1 MGSVKLLS
9 RWERTGRPAKTPGAI
24 VDKLKRQN
32 IRLTQ
37 IQDIAG
43 IRLVCDHV
51 PDQDAVLLFLASL
64 FPTAQLEDR
73 RVKPSHSY
81 RALHLIVWTE
91 HKRCVEIQ
99 VRTKAQDRWAQV
111 SEKLAN
117 LIDPRIKYGGGPKQ
131 LRIQLA
137 AYSAAILKSEG
148 LERQHQQMLDLADD
162 LQLRRSDAKTGV
174 EHEKLI
180 QDAEDLKAR
189 VRTQRVVLERSLEAI
204 AELTLMWPRTPE
216 GDDQS

>member
-1 MGSVKLLS
+1 MADGLPSKSQLDRLGDRLRAGSSADDDLRSLDAYRRSFRSAYDFVMGSVKLLS

-137 AYSAAILKSEG
+137 AYAAAI
-148 LERQHQQMLDLADD
+148 
-162 LQLRRSDAKTGV
+162 RR
-174 EHEKLI
+174 
-180 QDAEDLKAR
+180 R
-189 VRTQRVVLERSLEAI
+189 VCAHSAWCSNDRWKPLPS
-204 AELTLMWPRTPE
+204 
-216 GDDQS
+216 